1 MGSVLDGC
9 FTKAKAKAKLG
20 VILATGSG
28 VFAAIFVTPEFS
40 VDSPFLYFDAKASCS
55 LFKHLCHALI
65 SSSVSLSQILVN
77 IGNYFTFESVF
88 LSPRKGIYSFN
99 FHVIK
104 VYQSQTIQVSSL
116 CPHLLYLADNCVMS
130 VNARSCSVFS

>member
-9 FTKAKAKAKLG
+9 FTEAKAKAKLG

-28 VFAAIFVTPEFS
+28 VFAAIFVTPVSS
-40 VDSPFLYFDAKASCS
+40 VVPHSSILIPKPLTASCS
-55 LFKHLCHALI
+55 LFKHLCHALV

-104 VYQSQTIQVSSL
+104 VYQSQTIQVSSPR
-116 CPHLLYLADNCVMS
+116 PHLLSLADNC
-130 VNARSCSVFS
+130 CSVFS